1 MPGVVFLFFPSL
13 EVWLDALEQLM
24 YGLQSTPAHMR
35 PFFSNCSAELI
46 SSMKQARIKTVLNRA
61 SRNSLIS
68 KKVHRKSLT
77 TISTKSNYLSAHAA
91 RARPV
96 VGIKTKEVIII

>member
-13 EVWLDALEQLM
+13 EGWLDALEQFM

-35 PFFSNCSAELI
+35 PFFPNCSAESI

-77 TISTKSNYLSAHAA
+77 TISTKSNYQSTHAA